1 LVEYFQ
7 IIIHCQLSLISIKHI
22 TFSPFIITIAAI
34 RGLTYSRRWIVL
46 TAALFCAVLLAGCLS
61 GPILSDQGQ
70 EGPVSVNLT
79 NAADQSYEFRV
90 VVAKRTLYND
100 EVIVR
105 EKTGESSSVSPGQ
118 GSSTYGFSRPGENSS
133 TVSAVELPSNISF
146 AHSEV
151 TLQPGESV
159 HSNIDEFETGW
170 TVLVIV
176 SRQDRVLWM
185 YTVSCGN
192 GDLVGLEVTMTPN
205 GTSSGRYCR

>member
-1 LVEYFQ
+1 MNMN
-7 IIIHCQLSLISIKHI
+7 IS
-22 TFSPFIITIAAI
+22 TRDWP
-34 RGLTYSRRWIVL
+34 GWLTL
-46 TAALFCAVLLAGCLS
+46 GVLLVVVLSVAGCLS
-61 GPILSDQGQ
+61 GPIGGDSGGQQGS
-70 EGPVSVNLT
+70 VSVNLT
-79 NAADQSYEFRV
+79 NTADEPHDFRV
-90 VVAKRTLYND
+90 VVANRTLDNN

-105 EKTGESSSVSPGQ
+105 EETGEASSVSPGQ
-118 GSSTYGFSRPGENSS
+118 GSSTYGFARPGESSS

-146 AHSEV
+146 VNSEV

-159 HSNIDEFETGW
+159 RSTIDEFETGW

-205 GTSSGRYCR
+205 GISSGRYCR

>member
-1 LVEYFQ
+1 M
-7 IIIHCQLSLISIKHI
+7 
-22 TFSPFIITIAAI
+22 
-34 RGLTYSRRWIVL
+34 
-46 TAALFCAVLLAGCLS
+46 ALFSVVLLAGCLS
-61 GPILSDQGQ
+61 GPILGDQNQ

-79 NAADQSYEFRV
+79 NAAGQPYDFRV
-90 VVAKRTLYND
+90 VVAERTLNNN

-105 EKTGESSSVSPGQ
+105 EETGEASSISPGQ

-133 TVSAVELPSNISF
+133 TVSAVEVPSNISF
-146 AHSEV
+146 IHSEE

-159 HSNIDEFETGW
+159 RSNIGEFETGW

-185 YTVSCGN
+185 YTISCGN